1 MSHESEL
8 GIYLSIAF
16 LNWYVYFI
24 AKILKSPLARIPG
37 PFSSIFLRLPLQLA
51 TSRGAQLY
59 YIHRLHQE
67 YGPIVRISPN
77 EVSISSVAV
86 VKEIHRIGSGFL
98 KTEWYDVFTRGLVG
112 VFNMRDPKEHAKRRK
127 LFARPLSKSALRSS
141 WEPVVKEK
149 AQLAISKIQNELA
162 IHGICDFLKWATF
175 LATDISGHLMLGD
188 SFNMLQKGM
197 KNEYTRILEAYTQGS
212 GIMMEVPLVKW
223 ILPYIPLRSFREIFS
238 GDEILLQHG
247 RESVAYSRKHS
258 ESCRNIFSGLVYEF
272 EKDDVSLSDTDVAM
286 EASSLIVA
294 GSDTT
299 AITLTYLIWVILSR
313 PKLRSDLEAEL
324 ATLGENWNESQ
335 LEALPLLN
343 AIITETLRL
352 YGAAP
357 GLLPRTV
364 PEGGVS
370 FSGYYIP
377 AGMTVGT
384 QSWTVH
390 RNPLQFPD
398 PEMFDPER
406 WLPGPKE
413 TSEAG
418 QMAFSPFGSG
428 SRTCLGIHLSWMEL
442 RLTAAEFFLRCG
454 NVKLAPSVTEES
466 MKPKHFFLIAPSA
479 HKCEIVST

>member
-1 MSHESEL
+1 MSHDFQLSVYL
-8 GIYLSIAF
+8 GIVF
-16 LNWYVYFI
+16 LIWSVYFI
-24 AKILKSPLARIPG
+24 VKILRSPLRRIPG
-37 PFSSIFLRLPLQLA
+37 PFSSKFTRLPLQLA

-59 YIHRLHQE
+59 YIHRLHQT
-67 YGPIVRISPN
+67 YGHIVRISPN
-77 EVSISSVAV
+77 EVSVSSMADIR
-86 VKEIHRIGSGFL
+86 EIHRIGSGFL
-98 KTEWYDVFTRGLVG
+98 KTEWYDVFTRGLIG
-112 VFNMRDPKEHAKRRK
+112 VFNMRDPKEHAQRRK
-127 LFARPLSKSALRSS
+127 LFARPFSKSALRTS
-141 WEPVVKEK
+141 WEPVVKDK
-149 AQLAISKIQNELA
+149 AQLAISQIQNEIA
-162 IHGICDFLKWATF
+162 ANGICDFLKWATF
-175 LATDISGHLMLGD
+175 LATDISSHLMFGD
-188 SFNMLQKGM
+188 SFDMLQKGK
-197 KNEYTRILEAYTQGS
+197 KNEYIRILEAYTQGS
-212 GIMMEVPLVKW
+212 GIMMEVPFAKW
-223 ILPYIPLRSFREIFS
+223 ILPYIPLRSFREMFS

-258 ESCRNIFSGLVYEF
+258 ESCRNIFSGLVYES

-286 EASSLIVA
+286 EASSLIIA

-299 AITLTYLIWVILSR
+299 AITLTYLIWAVLSR
-313 PKLRSDLEAEL
+313 PELRSDLETEL
-324 ATLGENWNESQ
+324 ATLGENWNESR

-377 AGMTVGT
+377 AGMIVGT

-390 RNPLQFPD
+390 RDPLLFPD
-398 PEMFDPER
+398 PEKFEPER

-418 QMAFSPFGSG
+418 RMALSPFGSG

-442 RLTAAEFFLRCG
+442 RLIAAEFFLRCG

-479 HKCEIVST
+479 HTCEIVST